1 MISFNDDD
9 VDRDEYYEGDD
20 DIIDDGI
27 VYIFK
32 NSLYVKSF
40 YIKFFSPGLA
50 LNSEQKVWDGA
61 QGTGVKMLKSNDE
74 APQFSPC
81 FNFPLIYTF

>member
-1 MISFNDDD
+1 MVCFNDDD

-20 DIIDDGI
+20 DNIDDGI

-40 YIKFFSPGLA
+40 YIKFFSIINHL
-50 LNSEQKVWDGA
+50 
-61 QGTGVKMLKSNDE
+61 KMTCE
-74 APQFSPC
+74 
-81 FNFPLIYTF
+81 

>member
-1 MISFNDDD
+1 MGASSDQDDDEKHDHNDED

-20 DIIDDGI
+20 DNIDDGI

-50 LNSEQKVWDGA
+50 LNSEQKVWDGG
-61 QGTGVKMLKSNDE
+61 QGTGVKMLKFDE
-74 APQFSPC
+74 ESPT
-81 FNFPLIYTF
+81 I